1 MLTHL
6 GNGMP
11 AAVPRHANP
20 LVDGLA
26 SDLACSIISD
36 GVHLPL
42 PVLKVQRKQNTN
54 FMHVPNSRSQTQ
66 LIFKSRPLQDI
77 VVVSDAAP
85 VAGLPPGAHTC
96 FGKTVH
102 VVQEDVGFAVR
113 DPESGYLAGSAA
125 CMQQCAEFLSKSL
138 KLDTRQLQQV
148 CFYNPLRIINLT
160 EKDVKLL

>member
-42 PVLKVQRKQNTN
+42 PVLK
-54 FMHVPNSRSQTQ
+54 